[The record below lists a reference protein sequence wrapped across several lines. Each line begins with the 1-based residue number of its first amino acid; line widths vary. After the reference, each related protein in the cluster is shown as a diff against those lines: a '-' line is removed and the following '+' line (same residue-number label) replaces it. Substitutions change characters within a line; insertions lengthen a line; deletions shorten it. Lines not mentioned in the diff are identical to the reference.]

1 MSWQR
6 VFQLWEILKQ
16 EVKSSS
22 SEKPR
27 KNEDGRQSSG
37 GK

>member
-6 VFQLWEILKQ
+6 VFQLWEILQQ

-22 SEKPR
+22 SEKLIIS
-27 KNEDGRQSSG
+27 KEGVE
-37 GK
+37 